1 MALIQHKQK
10 WRKLLAEHQHIQ
22 RQTQTAMCFA
32 AWKCSLHG
40 GMPFDQISEFD
51 CMLKDQDKDVAI
63 SLHSFRSIGRQVT
76 TAIRQDDVNIFA
88 NLTQEVSEFL
98 GPHQTREFWKVLRRS
113 LPKFR
118 DRRMGQDPHKL
129 EILHDQWE
137 PYFMQLESG
146 TQKAPINIVA
156 DCHNRQLAA
165 DIVQTHFSI
174 TDLPSVLEL
183 EDALRETHAEKAT
196 GLDPL
201 PSGIFREWATEIA
214 TVYFPLLL
222 KICMWQHEPVAS
234 EGGEIA
240 VIYKRGTGLQASDY
254 RGIMLLPSLAKRT
267 YAMLRTRL
275 MSLLSTTKPQGQLG
289 GFPAMQVP
297 FGSQLLQT
305 FGRLMDAMDVSS
317 AIVFLDSSNAFHR
330 LVRELVSGV
339 SVPQDLDMIELLQ
352 LPCLLQRLN
361 APPFLI
367 QLIKDLRTDTWMY
380 VPGAKIPLVTKK
392 GTRPG
397 SPLADCIFH
406 ILMAD
411 ITGDLNRIVA
421 ANEPFQQILSRADLH
436 VESVIWADDVAI
448 PVATEEAR
456 DLPAAIETIL
466 VAAHKIFSRR
476 GFTLNMKK
484 GRQVL
489 LPHSEAQGHH

>member
-1 MALIQHKQK
+1 
-10 WRKLLAEHQHIQ
+10 
-22 RQTQTAMCFA
+22 
-32 AWKCSLHG
+32 
-40 GMPFDQISEFD
+40 
-51 CMLKDQDKDVAI
+51 
-63 SLHSFRSIGRQVT
+63 
-76 TAIRQDDVNIFA
+76 
-88 NLTQEVSEFL
+88 
-98 GPHQTREFWKVLRRS
+98 
-113 LPKFR
+113 
-118 DRRMGQDPHKL
+118 
-129 EILHDQWE
+129 
-137 PYFMQLESG
+137 MQLESG

-234 EGGEIA
+234 KGGEIA

-317 AIVFLDSSNAFHR
+317 AIVFLDSINAFHR
-330 LVRELVSGV
+330 LVQELVSGV